1 MMSNTLQA
9 GYKLKIGIVFLWALG
24 DSRLTLGEKTKLV
37 LGVDTCADTVVGDE
51 MRRGIS
57 GGQKRRLTTG
67 EMILVHITDATVLI
81 SLLQPAPET
90 FELFD
95 DIILMAEGKVV
106 YQGPCDHVVE
116 FLHSG
121 FRCPQRKCVADFLQE
136 KFKESPLCKK
146 LDEDLSVLY
155 DKSKSHK
162 DALSFNVYS
171 LFKWQLIR
179 ACMSREYLLLKRNS
193 FIYVFKTTQMDIDV
207 LHATFYMA
215 TLFFGLLIL
224 LIDGIPELSLTTARL
239 PVLFKQKEL
248 CFYPAW
254 AYAIPATILKI
265 PLSVLPSA
273 HSTFPCAPYL
283 YIHVSVLASVF
294 QTLGAVMTVDGL
306 SVNEFLAP
314 WWQKVSSHKNTFG
327 SSNQGNFEQS
337 SLGALFAFTLLFNIG
352 FILALSFLKPPRSS
366 RAMISQE
373 KLAKIQGS
381 QDSNDGKLVEEKSNN
396 SPRKGEFNFLL
407 SAGWSYLLTPI
418 SSISG
423 CEEKNKLQLLSDVTG
438 ALRPGVL
445 TTLIGV
451 SGAGKST
458 LLDVLPGRMAAC
470 YIEGEIKIG
479 GYPKVQE
486 TFARVLGYCEQ
497 TDVQSPQITVE
508 ESLIFSAWL
517 HLSPEI
523 NTKTKTEFV
532 NQVLE
537 IIELDEIRDALVG
550 VPGVIGPSTKQRK
563 RLTVAVELV
572 ANPSIIFMDEPTS
585 GLDAQAA
592 SIVMRAVKNVVETGR
607 TIVCT
612 DHQPNIDIFEA
623 FDELSS
629 PYSEVELGVDFAQI
643 DTDFALYEH
652 RKALVR
658 ELSTPPPGSKDL
670 HFPTRFAQS
679 GLGAIY
685 ILCMETE
692 LVLLEKSFIN
702 LFRLVHAVIVSL
714 LFGVLFWDHGKEI
727 DTQQSLFNMFGA
739 FYVSMIFM
747 ASITAQPLYPVLQL
761 SAMLCTKK
769 KNCRSVLS
777 LSLFICTGDRC
788 ASFFMSSSN
797 YVRDHHLTDDWIL
810 WVGI

>member
-9 GYKLKIGIVFLWALG
+9 DYLHDRAKGSIRFRIGAARI
-24 DSRLTLGEKTKLV
+24 KKCKYIV

-57 GGQKRRLTTG
+57 GGQKRRLTT
-67 EMILVHITDATVLI
+67 DATVLI

-90 FELFD
+90 FELLD

-106 YQGPCDHVVE
+106 YQGLRDHVVE
-116 FLHSG
+116 F
-121 FRCPQRKCVADFLQE
+121 FADWIQ

-162 DALSFNVYS
+162 DALSFNV
-171 LFKWQLIR
+171 LLN
-179 ACMSREYLLLKRNS
+179 YLLIFLFFSVQNLLFCYRLLSLTITMN
-193 FIYVFKTTQMDIDV
+193 VFLRTQMDIDV
-207 LHATFYMA
+207 LHATYYMGA
-215 TLFFGLLIL
+215 LFFGLMIL

-265 PLSVLPSA
+265 PLLVIESVTWTCLTYYVIRYSLEA
-273 HSTFPCAPYL
+273 ERFFRQLILLFLVHLTSISMFRF
-283 YIHVSVLASVF
+283 LASVF
-294 QTLGAVMTVDGL
+294 QTLGAVMTVL
-306 SVNEFLAP
+306 
-314 WWQKVSSHKNTFG
+314 NT
-327 SSNQGNFEQS
+327 N
-337 SLGALFAFTLLFNIG
+337 AA
-352 FILALSFLKPPRSS
+352 PRSS

-381 QDSNDGKLVEEKSNN
+381 QDSNDGGMVLPFE
-396 SPRKGEFNFLL
+396 PL
-407 SAGWSYLLTPI
+407 SVAF
-418 SSISG
+418 
-423 CEEKNKLQLLSDVTG
+423 QDVKCYVDIPG
-438 ALRPGVL
+438 PGVL
-445 TTLIGV
+445 TTLMGV

-458 LLDVLPGRMAAC
+458 LLDVLPRKNGYLLYR
-470 YIEGEIKIG
+470 G
-479 GYPKVQE
+479 GNKN
-486 TFARVLGYCEQ
+486 
-497 TDVQSPQITVE
+497 
-508 ESLIFSAWL
+508 WW
-517 HLSPEI
+517 
-523 NTKTKTEFV
+523 EFV

-537 IIELDEIRDALVG
+537 IIELDEIKDALVG

-563 RLTVAVELV
+563 QLTVAVELV

-585 GLDAQAA
+585 GFDAQGA

-629 PYSEVELGVDFAQI
+629 AYSEVELGVDFAQI

-692 LVLLEKSFIN
+692 LVLLEKSFMN
-702 LFRLVHAVIVSL
+702 LFRLVHAVIASL
-714 LFGVLFWDHGKEI
+714 LFGVLFWDHGNEI

-747 ASITAQPLYPVLQL
+747 ASITAQPLYPVLQR
-761 SAMLCTKK
+761 SAMLC
-769 KNCRSVLS
+769 
-777 LSLFICTGDRC
+777 DRC
-788 ASFFMSSSN
+788 ASLFMSSSN

-810 WVGI
+810 WVRRIRSFGCSTRLFIIMLYCNYLAMLLVALTLTHIVASILSSVFTPYSISFLDSSFLNRKFQNGGFGCIIRFLLLGC